1 MMTAMENTLFLVS
14 DILDGSPA
22 LSDII
27 HYSGRTKNYVEIPT
41 QYSHRPLEIMVRGES
56 SIRISGKTNHKKW
69 NKKTTAT
76 WSASIV
82 AEPSPFGLRL
92 KVIGGAQPVVSEV
105 EAEGECVWDLVQLHG
120 NYMPKS
126 VDIMMVVD
134 ALRETLEGTWDYSCP
149 GSTTYALVNPVFTST
164 GHLIVSLVSQNN
176 AAAVVANTTTTTTT
190 TTTTVA
196 KATTVISKTST
207 IQISN
212 NLLTTS
218 SAGLLVTAGSDE
230 ESPLPTPALDLPTVQ
245 IETATMTKGFGYG
258 APTDIK
264 MGYEDTEIVEPYE
277 TAF

>member
-1 MMTAMENTLFLVS
+1 MEIV
-14 DILDGSPA
+14 
-22 LSDII
+22 
-27 HYSGRTKNYVEIPT
+27 
-41 QYSHRPLEIMVRGES
+41 VRGES
-56 SIRISGKTNHKKW
+56 SVRISGKTNHKKW

-92 KVIGGAQPVVSEV
+92 KVTGGAQPVVSEV
-105 EAEGECVWDLVQLHG
+105 EAEGECLWDLAQLHG

-134 ALRETLEGTWDYSCP
+134 ALRETLEGTWKYSCP
-149 GSTTYALVNPVFTST
+149 GANTYALVNPVFTST
-164 GHLIVSLVSQNN
+164 GHLVVSLVSQSNV
-176 AAAVVANTTTTTTT
+176 AAAVANTTTTAMTT

-196 KATTVISKTST
+196 KATTVVSKTST
-207 IQISN
+207 ITVSN

-218 SAGLLVTAGSDE
+218 SAGLLVTASSDD

-245 IETATMTKGFGYG
+245 IETATMTKGFGYS
-258 APTDIK
+258 AAADMK

>member
-1 MMTAMENTLFLVS
+1 MEIV
-14 DILDGSPA
+14 
-22 LSDII
+22 
-27 HYSGRTKNYVEIPT
+27 
-41 QYSHRPLEIMVRGES
+41 VRGES

-92 KVIGGAQPVVSEV
+92 KVTGGAQPVVSEV
-105 EAEGECVWDLVQLHG
+105 EAEGECVWDLAQVHG
-120 NYMPKS
+120 SYMPKS

-134 ALRETLEGTWDYSCP
+134 ALRETLEGTWEYSCP
-149 GSTTYALVNPVFTST
+149 GATTYALVNPVFTST
-164 GHLIVSLVSQNN
+164 GHLIVSLVSQTN
-176 AAAVVANTTTTTTT
+176 AAAVVTNTTTTTTM
-190 TTTTVA
+190 TTVT
-196 KATTVISKTST
+196 KATTVVSKTST

-230 ESPLPTPALDLPTVQ
+230 ESPLPTPALDLPTAQ
-245 IETATMTKGFGYG
+245 IETATMTKSFGYG
-258 APTDIK
+258 APTDIET
-264 MGYEDTEIVEPYE
+264 GYEAEDTEIVETYE